1 MSKQVYVDDTFTPG
15 SNDRIDVVL
24 DASWKFKEDKRESKT
39 VYINVVNCDP
49 DKIEQEI
56 DI

>member
-1 MSKQVYVDDTFTPG
+1 MKKQVHVDDKFTPD
-15 SNDRIDVVL
+15 SLDRIDAVL
-24 DASWKFKEDKRESKT
+24 DASWRFKEDKRESKT

-49 DKIEQEI
+49 DKIEQDI

>member
-1 MSKQVYVDDTFTPG
+1 MKKQVHVDDKFTPD
-15 SNDRIDVVL
+15 SLDRIDAVL
-24 DASWKFKEDKRESKT
+24 DASWRFKEDKRESKT
-39 VYINVVNCDP
+39 VYINVINCDP

>member
-1 MSKQVYVDDTFTPG
+1 MKKQVHVDDKFTPD
-15 SNDRIDVVL
+15 SLDRIDVVL
-24 DASWKFKEDKRESKT
+24 DASWRFKEDKRESKT

>member
-1 MSKQVYVDDTFTPG
+1 MKKQVHVDDKHTPD
-15 SNDRIDVVL
+15 SLDRIDVVL
-24 DASWKFKEDKRESKT
+24 DASWRFKEDKRESKT